1 MFAEH
6 LQPFGKTSGV
16 KAGTMKKTLVIVGNG
31 PLTRDLSSEIDSADY
46 VLRFNEPRE
55 SIGMSGSKTDLLMLA
70 TSSKQMQQWLKY
82 PTFLNSAI
90 FRNAQ
95 ELLFAFHPAIIRQ
108 FHHRPNFLS
117 RWLKGRRADWTT
129 KAIEVLGAQGKE
141 IRIMPPQFYLG
152 VCEELGITADKMAE
166 LFPST
171 GFFGIWYM
179 LRNFPQSQWNIRI
192 CGFSWQGWKH
202 HDWSAERQWIEE
214 KIKSGMITPL
224 I

>member
-16 KAGTMKKTLVIVGNG
+16 KAGKMKKTLVIVGNG

-171 GFFGIWYM
+171 GFSVSGICCAISRRANGTFVFADLAGRAGNTM
-179 LRNFPQSQWNIRI
+179 TGARNDSGSR
-192 CGFSWQGWKH
+192 K
-202 HDWSAERQWIEE
+202 
-214 KIKSGMITPL
+214 KSNRA
-224 I
+224 

>member
-1 MFAEH
+1 M
-6 LQPFGKTSGV
+6 
-16 KAGTMKKTLVIVGNG
+16 
-31 PLTRDLSSEIDSADY
+31 
-46 VLRFNEPRE
+46 
-55 SIGMSGSKTDLLMLA
+55 
-70 TSSKQMQQWLKY
+70 
-82 PTFLNSAI
+82 
-90 FRNAQ
+90 
-95 ELLFAFHPAIIRQ
+95 
-108 FHHRPNFLS
+108 S

-202 HDWSAERQWIEE
+202 HD
-214 KIKSGMITPL
+214 
-224 I
+224 